1 MRHTLGLAVVLVAIW
16 LANSGVYTPLV
27 LGFGVLS
34 VILVLWIVHRMDV
47 VDHESVPL
55 YLTPRL
61 PAYYG
66 WLLWQIIL
74 SNIDVARRVW
84 SGNISP
90 TVADIPI
97 RNLSDVGKVIYA
109 NSITLTPG
117 TVAMDMDNE
126 RIRVHA
132 ISREGIEALLTGE
145 MDHRIR
151 QLDAS

>member
-16 LANSGVYTPLV
+16 LANSGIYTPLV
-27 LGFGVLS
+27 LGLGVLS
-34 VILVLWIVHRMDV
+34 VILVLWIAHRMDV
-47 VDHESVPL
+47 VDHESIPL

-74 SNIDVARRVW
+74 SNLDVARRIC
-84 SGNISP
+84 SGNITP

-97 RNLSDVGKVIYA
+97 RNLSDMSTVIYA

-117 TVAMDMDNE
+117 TVVMDLDDE

-132 ISREGIEALLTGE
+132 LSHEGITALLSGE
-145 MDHRIR
+145 MERRIR
-151 QLDAS
+151 QLEGS